1 MQVVKVIKFFSGTLY
16 TVGNGG
22 QLQQV
27 MTPNESSAGLTAVTV
42 DGATQE
48 SSRYAYY
55 PAVQTG
61 ETQQGGRLFNPRLY
75 CIVCVSL
82 VWLVAWG
89 NYPLER

>member
-1 MQVVKVIKFFSGTLY
+1 MQVEKLVEFVSGTLY
-16 TVGNGG
+16 AVGNGG

-55 PAVQTG
+55 PAVQAG
-61 ETQQGGRLFNPRLY
+61 ETQQGGRLFNVRF
-75 CIVCVSL
+75 CCMCAL
-82 VWLVAWG
+82 V
-89 NYPLER
+89 